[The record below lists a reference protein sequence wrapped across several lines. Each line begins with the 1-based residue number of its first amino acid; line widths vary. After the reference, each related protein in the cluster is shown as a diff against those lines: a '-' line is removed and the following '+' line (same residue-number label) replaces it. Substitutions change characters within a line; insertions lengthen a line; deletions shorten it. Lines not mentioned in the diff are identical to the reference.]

1 MTLKE
6 ELQSKKDALVALK
19 ERIEA
24 NDAEAIAEGEKL
36 RGEIEA
42 KNAELEQ
49 AEKKAALLNVI
60 GTKDKEEFHHG

>member
-6 ELQSKKDALVALK
+6 ELQATKDALAELK

-36 RGEIEA
+36 QSEIET
-42 KNAELEQ
+42 KSAEIEQ

-60 GTKDKEEFHHG
+60 G